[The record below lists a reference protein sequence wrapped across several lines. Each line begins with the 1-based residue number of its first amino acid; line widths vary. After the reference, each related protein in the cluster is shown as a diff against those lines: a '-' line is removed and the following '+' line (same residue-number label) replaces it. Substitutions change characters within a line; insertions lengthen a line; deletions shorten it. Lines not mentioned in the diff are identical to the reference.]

1 MERAQLVIGN
11 EGGNGNGNGAHA
23 APDGGGAA
31 TPGDDLGRLPALV
44 ESLLFAAGRP
54 VPIAQLI
61 EALDGPGRAEV
72 LGALEHLARTYEREG
87 RGLRLV
93 QVAGG
98 WQLRTP
104 AEHGPWVRRLLHERP
119 PRLSRPMLETLAI
132 VAYRQPCTRLEIE
145 AVRGVDVE
153 AVLTTLIERRL
164 ARIVGRKEAPG
175 RPLLYATTREFLEV
189 FGLPDLKAL
198 PPLRDLG
205 DGAALLDADASTSFD
220 SDAATLLHA
229 NAAAFLDTAAS
240 LDADTA
246 AFLNADS
253 ASLSDCAFHLPSM
266 PSCRAAPSKAGAEA
280 VAAPIPARPTPA
292 VIIEAELAAG
302 PPVQNLIG
310 DGCVL
315 QCGVNSA
322 VRDRRSMRCDR

>member
-1 MERAQLVIGN
+1 MERAPLVIGN
-11 EGGNGNGNGAHA
+11 ESENGNGNGAHA
-23 APDGGGAA
+23 APDGGGAV

-61 EALDGPGRAEV
+61 EALDGPSRAEV
-72 LGALEHLARTYEREG
+72 LGALEHQARTYEREG

-104 AEHGPWVRRLLHERP
+104 AEHGPWVRRLLRERP
-119 PRLSRPMLETLAI
+119 PRLSRPTLETLAI

-145 AVRGVDVE
+145 AVRGVDAE

-164 ARIVGRKEAPG
+164 VRIVGRKEARG

-189 FGLPDLKAL
+189 FGLPDLNAL

-205 DGAALLDADASTSFD
+205 DGAALL
-220 SDAATLLHA
+220 AATEVKVAPEGVEVTLE
-229 NAAAFLDTAAS
+229 S
-240 LDADTA
+240 PP
-246 AFLNADS
+246 
-253 ASLSDCAFHLPSM
+253 PS
-266 PSCRAAPSKAGAEA
+266 
-280 VAAPIPARPTPA
+280 
-292 VIIEAELAAG
+292 
-302 PPVQNLIG
+302 
-310 DGCVL
+310 
-315 QCGVNSA
+315 GV
-322 VRDRRSMRCDR
+322 